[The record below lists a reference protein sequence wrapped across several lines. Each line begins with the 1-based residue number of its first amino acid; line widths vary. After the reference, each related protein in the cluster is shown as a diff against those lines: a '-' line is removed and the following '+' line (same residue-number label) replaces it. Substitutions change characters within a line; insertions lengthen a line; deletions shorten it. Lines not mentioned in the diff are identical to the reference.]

1 MVDMFGI
8 YLAKKLR
15 EPSTLHCQ
23 INGGGG
29 DASRFLTFFPP
40 EDAY

>member
-1 MVDMFGI
+1 MPKLYQVL
-8 YLAKKLR
+8 YLHYSPLPNKR
-15 EPSTLHCQ
+15 GGGG
-23 INGGGG
+23 GGGG